1 MNQMK
6 KSAPQTAKGKMRASN
21 AQRDANGRFLKA
33 GQEDYRQNELF
44 VVQPEHQPEHQPGY
58 QPESSLYITTTT
70 HELDAEKKRKPFERF
85 VLSAM
90 EDTFWKELVAMRSG
104 LPLFEKETEIVDIF
118 IRHVVIMGN
127 ENSVISIRD
136 AKNYFA
142 NFTRKGTATNRAIL
156 EELLQAEAERQE
168 KQKPNRYEDFDP
180 VTGQRS
186 YCGIPIPPDAPP
198 RPDENMVWN
207 TGSYGWER

>member
-6 KSAPQTAKGKMRASN
+6 KSAPQTAKGKMRASK

-44 VVQPEHQPEHQPGY
+44 VVQPEHQPGY

-70 HELDAEKKRKPFERF
+70 HELDAEKKRKPFEQF

-90 EDTFWKELVAMRSG
+90 EDTFQKELIG
-104 LPLFEKETEIVDIF
+104 
-118 IRHVVIMGN
+118 
-127 ENSVISIRD
+127 
-136 AKNYFA
+136 
-142 NFTRKGTATNRAIL
+142 
-156 EELLQAEAERQE
+156 
-168 KQKPNRYEDFDP
+168 QKPNRYEDFDP

-198 RPDENMVWN
+198 RADENMVWN
-207 TGSYGWER
+207 KVTI